1 MIAPNSSADGSAA
14 SRFNALKNNLRCSVG
29 DGGCWGAMVG
39 LGEHYI
45 PAFALAAGLGEVT
58 AGWIASL
65 PILAGGILQT
75 LSLRAITLV
84 GSYQRWIAIS
94 CTLQAL
100 AFFPLVIAAWTGHIS
115 TPILFFLASIYW
127 GGGLAAGPAWNTWMG
142 HIVPSSLRS
151 TFFARRSRTNQICTL
166 CGFLVGGLILHTA
179 RTNDRL
185 LIGFG
190 ILFLLAGCFRLISVW
205 LLMKHHGQR
214 ADEMSMHNVSA
225 RTQPHPATHS
235 APHPA
240 PTQSTTNNI
249 DPFRCHNEISL
260 ARGYR
265 LVLFLA
271 IVQGMVQMSGPYFTP
286 FMLKQLSFS
295 YGAFVS
301 VLSISF
307 IAKAISMPIWGY
319 LARKRGARWL
329 LWTGAISIV
338 PLAAMW
344 NVSNSLAWI
353 LFVQAASGTAWA
365 AYELG
370 FFLMFF
376 DTLPSSQRTRV
387 LTHYNLANT
396 SAWFCGSLLGGWY
409 LMHMGATPAAYHT
422 LFFASTAGRLCAL
435 GLLWNI
441 DRPILP
447 SLQLASIHL
456 RHSIYAWLEPKP
468 QQTPAL
474 PFFAWKSFFP
484 SRHRN
489 HLLQSVAQSA
499 STTTIPIPAT
509 VATNTLE
516 LPREESLQAA

>member
-1 MIAPNSSADGSAA
+1 MIAPNSSVDGSATA
-14 SRFNALKNNLRCSVG
+14 RFNSLKNNLRCSVG

-84 GSYQRWIAIS
+84 GSYQRWIALS

-115 TPILFFLASIYW
+115 TPLLFFLASIYW

-151 TFFARRSRTNQICTL
+151 TFFARRSRTNQLCTL

-179 RTNDRL
+179 RNNDNL

-190 ILFLLAGCFRLISVW
+190 ILFMLAGCFRLISV
-205 LLMKHHGQR
+205 LLLLKHQGQR
-214 ADEMSMHNVSA
+214 ADEMSMLNIA
-225 RTQPHPATHS
+225 TQTIPKASNANANPN
-235 APHPA
+235 
-240 PTQSTTNNI
+240 STTTNTE
-249 DPFRCHNEISL
+249 PFRCHNEVSL
-260 ARGYR
+260 SRGYR

-295 YGAFVS
+295 YGAFVA

-344 NVSNSLAWI
+344 NVSNSLAWL

-376 DTLPSSQRTRV
+376 DTLPSSQRTRI

-409 LMHMGATPAAYHT
+409 LSHMGATPAAYHT
-422 LFFASTAGRLCAL
+422 LFFVSTLGRLCAL

-441 DRPILP
+441 DRPLLP
-447 SLQLASIHL
+447 TFQMVSLQI
-456 RHSIYAWLEPKP
+456 RHSLYAWLEPRTH
-468 QQTPAL
+468 QAPAL
-474 PFFAWKSFFP
+474 SFVAWKSFFP
-484 SRHRN
+484 SHHRN
-489 HLLQSVAQSA
+489 NLLQSIAQPTLA
-499 STTTIPIPAT
+499 TIPAPPASIT
-509 VATNTLE
+509 ATPLE

>member
-1 MIAPNSSADGSAA
+1 MIAPHSSSDGSAS
-14 SRFNALKNNLRCSVG
+14 SRFNTLKSNLRCSVG

-75 LSLRAITLV
+75 LSLRAITMV
-84 GSYQRWIAIS
+84 GSYQRWIALS
-94 CTLQAL
+94 CSLQAL
-100 AFFPLVIAAWTGHIS
+100 AFFPLVVAAWTGYVS
-115 TPILFFLASIYW
+115 SPMLFFLASIYW

-151 TFFARRSRTNQICTL
+151 TFFARRSRTNQLCTL
-166 CGFLVGGLILHTA
+166 CGFLAGGLILHTA
-179 RTNDRL
+179 RTNDKL

-190 ILFLLAGCFRLISVW
+190 ILFLLAGCFRLASV
-205 LLMKHHGQR
+205 LLLLKHQGKQ
-214 ADEMSMHNVSA
+214 ADQLSMCNIIGPKKHTNLTSNSLTSTLVSE
-225 RTQPHPATHS
+225 TPE
-235 APHPA
+235 
-240 PTQSTTNNI
+240 
-249 DPFRCHNEISL
+249 PFRCQNEIDL

-271 IVQGMVQMSGPYFTP
+271 MVQGMVQVSGPYFTP
-286 FMLKQLSFS
+286 YMLKQLSFS

-329 LWTGAISIV
+329 LWTGAIGIV
-338 PLAAMW
+338 PLAALW
-344 NVSNSLAWI
+344 NVSNSLAWL

-376 DTLPSSQRTRV
+376 DTLPAAQRTRV

-396 SAWFCGSLLGGWY
+396 STWFCGSLLGGWY
-409 LMHMGATPAAYHT
+409 LAAMGATPAAYHT
-422 LFFASTAGRLCAL
+422 LFFISTLGRLCAL

-441 DRPILP
+441 DRPLLP
-447 SLQLASIHL
+447 QAQMAAIQI
-456 RHSIYAWLEPKP
+456 RHSLLAWIQPQP
-468 QQTPAL
+468 QQAPAL
-474 PFFAWKSFFP
+474 SFVAWKSFFP
-484 SRHRN
+484 SQHRN
-489 HLLQSVAQSA
+489 HMLQSIAQPTLSA
-499 STTTIPIPAT
+499 AALPAAT
-509 VATNTLE
+509 VPPSNTLE
-516 LPREESLQAA
+516 LPREETLQAA

>member
-1 MIAPNSSADGSAA
+1 MIAHNSSPDSSAA
-14 SRFNALKNNLRCSVG
+14 SRFNTLKGNLRCSVG

-39 LGEHYI
+39 FGEHYI

-75 LSLRAITLV
+75 FSLRAISLV
-84 GSYQRWIAIS
+84 GSYQRWIALS

-100 AFFPLVIAAWTGHIS
+100 AFFPLVVAAWTGQIS
-115 TPILFFLASIYW
+115 TALLFFLASIYW

-142 HIVPSSLRS
+142 HIVPRSLRS
-151 TFFARRSRTNQICTL
+151 TFFARRSRTNQLCTL
-166 CGFLVGGLILHTA
+166 CGFLAGGLILHTA
-179 RTNDRL
+179 RSNDKL
-185 LIGFG
+185 LFGFG
-190 ILFLLAGCFRLISVW
+190 ILFFLAGCFRLISV
-205 LLMKHHGQR
+205 LLLLKHQGQH
-214 ADEMSMHNVSA
+214 ADQMSMLNIADRSERPNLRIVDSRGSTDAHRCQSEMSLS
-225 RTQPHPATHS
+225 
-235 APHPA
+235 
-240 PTQSTTNNI
+240 
-249 DPFRCHNEISL
+249 
-260 ARGYR
+260 RGYR

-295 YGAFVS
+295 YAAFVS
-301 VLSISF
+301 ILSISF

-319 LARKRGARWL
+319 LAQKRGARWL

-344 NVSNSLAWI
+344 NVSNSFAWL

-409 LMHMGATPAAYHT
+409 LSYMGATPSTYHT
-422 LFFASTAGRLCAL
+422 LFFVSTLGRLCAL

-441 DRPILP
+441 DRPMVPNIQMAF
-447 SLQLASIHL
+447 LQLRSNL
-456 RHSIYAWLEPKP
+456 LAWLETKP
-468 QQTPAL
+468 QQAPAL
-474 PFFAWKSFFP
+474 SFVAWKSFFP
-484 SRHRN
+484 SQHRN
-489 HLLQSVAQSA
+489 HLLQSISHPSHTPPPIQSSDIA
-499 STTTIPIPAT
+499 NNS
-509 VATNTLE
+509 LE
-516 LPREESLQAA
+516 LPREEVLQAA

>member
-1 MIAPNSSADGSAA
+1 MIAPNSSPDVSAA
-14 SRFNALKNNLRCSVG
+14 SRINTLKNNLRCSVG

-39 LGEHYI
+39 FGEHYI

-75 LSLRAITLV
+75 LSLRAITWV
-84 GSYQRWIAIS
+84 GSYQRWIALS

-100 AFFPLVIAAWTGHIS
+100 AFFPLVIAAWTGYIS
-115 TPILFFLASIYW
+115 TPLLFFLASIYW

-151 TFFARRSRTNQICTL
+151 TFFARRSRTNQLCTL
-166 CGFLVGGLILHTA
+166 CGFLAGGLILHTA
-179 RTNDRL
+179 RTNDML

-190 ILFLLAGCFRLISVW
+190 ILFLLAGCFRLISV
-205 LLMKHHGQR
+205 LLLLKHRGQH
-214 ADEMSMHNVSA
+214 ADEMSMLNISSHT
-225 RTQPHPATHS
+225 RTTATNLRPVTAS
-235 APHPA
+235 D
-240 PTQSTTNNI
+240 TNE
-249 DPFRCHNEISL
+249 PFRCKQEVSL
-260 ARGYR
+260 SRGYR

-344 NVSNSLAWI
+344 NVSNSFAWL

-376 DTLPSSQRTRV
+376 DTLPTSQRTRV

-409 LMHMGATPAAYHT
+409 LSNMGATPAAYHT
-422 LFFASTAGRLCAL
+422 LFFISTLGRLCAL

-441 DRPILP
+441 DRPLVP
-447 SLQLASIHL
+447 GFQLVTAKVRLSF
-456 RHSIYAWLEPKP
+456 SAWLVPKP
-468 QQTPAL
+468 QQAPAL
-474 PFFAWKSFFP
+474 SFVAWKSFFP
-484 SRHRN
+484 SQYRN
-489 HLLQSVAQSA
+489 NMLQNMAQPNLA
-499 STTTIPIPAT
+499 STAQPPAT
-509 VATNTLE
+509 VAINALD